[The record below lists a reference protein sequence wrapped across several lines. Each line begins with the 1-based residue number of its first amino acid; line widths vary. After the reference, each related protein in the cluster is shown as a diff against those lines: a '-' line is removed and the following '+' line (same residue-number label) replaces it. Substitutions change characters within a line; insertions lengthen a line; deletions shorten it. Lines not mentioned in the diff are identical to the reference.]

1 MVYRIQ
7 TIIST
12 VLLVASI
19 SVPGFAASQQE
30 QANIRELNLGRV
42 VQLVESD
49 DESFSVAL
57 DVYVLCKGTKLEFD
71 RTAALLRSKPM
82 LIQAISG
89 RIASQRGSWIWKV
102 AHINTVQAHFNR
114 ELQRRIGDKSIIG
127 LGFQGYR
134 ITRTKNS
141 EASGNLPSYRH
152 NRDVTSP
159 SST

>member
-57 DVYVLCKGTKLEFD
+57 DV
-71 RTAALLRSKPM
+71 
-82 LIQAISG
+82 
-89 RIASQRGSWIWKV
+89 
-102 AHINTVQAHFNR
+102 
-114 ELQRRIGDKSIIG
+114 
-127 LGFQGYR
+127 
-134 ITRTKNS
+134 
-141 EASGNLPSYRH
+141 
-152 NRDVTSP
+152 
-159 SST
+159 